1 MCVSRSELL
10 EYVSWQP
17 ARAMG
22 TAQSAAKPTRTAGR
36 RQRSET
42 RLMARSFTAARA
54 GKRAVATILAHVDPP
69 WVALRDEELLALRIR
84 DVHVP
89 VEGSPLEP
97 RVASLYGELEAR
109 GLTLR
114 PPCYL
119 GDEWFSPD
127 GVPTIAI
134 PFYLAHP
141 RLEQLELN
149 QMLEVEGGTP
159 ETCAQLLRHE
169 CGHAVDHAYRFSSRR
184 SWRAVFGSPDVD
196 YEPERYRPRPYSRSF
211 VRHLPNWYAQ
221 AHPDED
227 FAETFAVWLSTPPDD
242 WRARY
247 GGWRALAKLEYVDSL
262 MNEAR
267 KKPPAVT
274 PGHGRQRADASKLT
288 STLAHYYALRRK
300 LSAQDYPDFYDG
312 DLRRIFA
319 QTAAGHGTAAAFMR
333 RRREAIVAGVVRW
346 TGQRKYVVD
355 GLARK
360 LLERCARLGL
370 HARGDDVALALEVGA
385 YVASLVT
392 NHLYTGRFK
401 RSV

>member
-1 MCVSRSELL
+1 M
-10 EYVSWQP
+10 W
-17 ARAMG
+17 
-22 TAQSAAKPTRTAGR
+22 SATSPTFRGALGCAAATLGR
-36 RQRSET
+36 
-42 RLMARSFTAARA
+42 
-54 GKRAVATILAHVDPP
+54 VDPP
-69 WVALRDEELLALRIR
+69 WAAFRDEELLAVRIR
-84 DVHVP
+84 DLGVR

-97 RVASLYGELEAR
+97 RVAKLYDELGAR
-109 GLTLR
+109 GLTIR

-127 GVPTIAI
+127 GEPTIAI

-141 RLEQLELN
+141 RLEQLELR
-149 QMLEVEGGTP
+149 QMMDVEGGTP
-159 ETCAQLLRHE
+159 EACAQLLRHE

-184 SWRAVFGSPDVD
+184 SWRAVFGSPNVE

-227 FAETFAVWLSTPPDD
+227 FAETFAVWLSTPSDE

-247 GGWRALAKLEYVDSL
+247 HGWRAAAKLEYVDTL

-267 KKPPAVT
+267 KKAPLVT
-274 PGHGRQRADASKLT
+274 PGGGRRRADASKLT
-288 STLAHYYALRRK
+288 STLAHYYAARRK
-300 LSAQDYPDFYDG
+300 LSAEEYPDFYDA

-319 QTAAGHGTAAAFMR
+319 QSPMGHGTAAAFLR
-333 RRREAIVAGVVRW
+333 RRREAIVSAVVRF

-360 LLERCARLGL
+360 LLQGCTRLGL
-370 HARGDDVALALEVGA
+370 HSRGDEVALALEVGA
-385 YVASLVT
+385 YVASLVS
-392 NHLYTGRFK
+392 NHLHTGRFK